1 MKKKI
6 IFFGG
11 NSWGN
16 YVIEH
21 LLKMGYEIPIVIVPP
36 GIEYVKAMEVRK
48 ILPDSSHLIEGFGS
62 SGLISVI
69 RSHRDCLIFACS
81 YTAIVPKEIVKLGII
96 NIHGAILPYHR
107 GANMLNW
114 AIINGW
120 KETGITLHYMEETL
134 DSGNI
139 IANITYPI
147 YSYENINDVKMTMFA
162 KTIELLD
169 KNLPAL
175 MGGKV
180 KGSKQDHTLAKYY
193 PKRKPEDGRIDW
205 SKNAEDIYN
214 LVRALVHPY
223 PGAFTNYTSS
233 ITIKKVR
240 IEIDNKPHSCPGK
253 IIKHESGVWVTTG
266 YNILVIE
273 EIREGSLRELYKFL
287 PIGDYLE

>member
-1 MKKKI
+1 MKKQV
-6 IFFGG
+6 IFFG
-11 NSWGN
+11 NNTWGIHVLR
-16 YVIEH
+16 Y
-21 LLKMGYEIPIVIVPP
+21 LLSHGYAVPLVIVPP
-36 GIEYVKAMEVRK
+36 GIECEKVMEVRK
-48 ILPDSSHLIEGFGS
+48 VLPKDSKIIEGFHYSALTGIIKS
-62 SGLISVI
+62 YG
-69 RSHRDCLIFACS
+69 DCLLLACS
-81 YTAIVPKEIVKLGII
+81 YTAIIPKDIVDLGII
-96 NIHGAILPYHR
+96 NIHGAILPQHR

-120 KETGITLHYMEETL
+120 EKTGITLHYMEETL

-139 IANITYPI
+139 IDTIEYPI
-147 YSYENINDVKMTMFA
+147 YPREDVNSVKMTMFT

-169 KNLPAL
+169 KNLPIL
-175 MGGKV
+175 LNEKV
-180 KGSKQDHTLAKYY
+180 KGLPQNDVLAKYY

-205 SKNAEDIYN
+205 GKNAIDIYN

-223 PGAFTNYTSS
+223 PGAFTNYTSL

-240 IEIDNKPHSCPGK
+240 IEIDNKPHSYPGK

-287 PIGDYLE
+287 PIGDHLE